1 MPSYKRFET
10 KQHDDVIE
18 IRLLDRELSDLLL
31 QSELTDEFAN
41 FATNEKPKKVVVN
54 FANVVYCN
62 TGTIGALIQLRKN
75 VIATNGLMK
84 LCHISQPIRDA
95 FQALNLDGTLF
106 EIHDT
111 IGEANHSFG

>member
-10 KQHDDVIE
+10 KQHDDAIE
-18 IRLLDRELSDLLL
+18 IRLLDRELSGLSL
-31 QSELTDEFAN
+31 QSELTGEFAN
-41 FATNEKPKKVVVN
+41 FATNEEPKKVVVN

-62 TGTIGALIQLRKN
+62 AGTIGALIQLRMHVSSICG
-75 VIATNGLMK
+75 VIK
-84 LCHISQPIRDA
+84 LCHMSQPIREA